1 MLVTY
6 NNGSCKFI
14 GKKET
19 RPVGKWLLT
28 ILFLFLSAIL
38 THWLPFSEYFRNLD
52 TMIHEFGHAAMTL
65 LLSGQV
71 LYIHLFANH
80 SGVTLSA
87 VSEGWRLI
95 PVSLAGYM
103 TASLFA
109 WFLFH
114 ADRHGKQKLGLAV
127 VTLIGVVNLIFFV
140 RNPYGMVWLVGFT
153 GLNILAM
160 TIAGQTLR
168 RMYFLFIAFLTLEES
183 VFGPISLMI
192 AGALSPAQAG
202 DASNLARFT
211 GVPAMLWGVLFTL
224 FAIYCAKKGLQLF
237 FGRKGS
243 RRRRS
248 LELEG

>member
-1 MLVTY
+1 
-6 NNGSCKFI
+6 
-14 GKKET
+14 
-19 RPVGKWLLT
+19 VGKWLLT
-28 ILFLFLSAIL
+28 ILFLFLSAVL

-103 TASLFA
+103 TASLFS
-109 WFLFH
+109 WYLFH
-114 ADRHGKQKLGLAV
+114 ADRHGRPKAGLAI
-127 VTLIGVVNLIFFV
+127 VTLISLVNLVFFV
-140 RNPYGMVWLVGFT
+140 RNPFGMMWLLGFI

-160 TIAGQTLR
+160 TIAPQVLR

-183 VFGPISLMI
+183 VFGPISLTI
-192 AGALSPAQAG
+192 AGVLSPSQAG
-202 DASNLARFT
+202 DASNLAEFT
-211 GVPAMLWGVLFTL
+211 GVPAMLWGGLFTV
-224 FAIYCAKKGLQLF
+224 FALYCAKKGLQLF
-237 FGRKGS
+237 FGRRS
-243 RRRRS
+243 ARPRRS
-248 LELEG
+248 MEFEG